1 MTLNLRRLAGWA
13 LITGT
18 VVGAAG
24 YLAAYALTTT
34 VTDPLWTALYSV
46 ALAGDILIV
55 FGLPAILTAHG
66 DRLPRLTL
74 VGYIGIFGTMV
85 ILNIAE
91 GSFEAY
97 VRPYLATHGGD
108 PAAVPS
114 GLFWF
119 EGVGLLFL
127 VVGLI
132 CLGIAVIRAKVFGW
146 WVGALFIA
154 SPLTGFVGLSGGL
167 ALISDYLAFIALMVI
182 GVKTVRMRPGTIAA
196 APAPAPA

>member
-66 DRLPRLTL
+66 DRDIRDD
-74 VGYIGIFGTMV
+74 
-85 ILNIAE
+85 
-91 GSFEAY
+91 
-97 VRPYLATHGGD
+97 GD
-108 PAAVPS
+108 P
-114 GLFWF
+114 
-119 EGVGLLFL
+119 EH
-127 VVGLI
+127 
-132 CLGIAVIRAKVFGW
+132 R
-146 WVGALFIA
+146 
-154 SPLTGFVGLSGGL
+154 
-167 ALISDYLAFIALMVI
+167 
-182 GVKTVRMRPGTIAA
+182 
-196 APAPAPA
+196 